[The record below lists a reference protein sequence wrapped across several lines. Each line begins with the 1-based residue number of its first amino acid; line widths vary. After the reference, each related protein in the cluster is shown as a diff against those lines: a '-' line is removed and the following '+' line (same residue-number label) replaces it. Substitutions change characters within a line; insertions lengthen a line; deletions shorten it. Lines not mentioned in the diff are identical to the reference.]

1 MISVPS
7 MTNDLISWIEKRIDA
22 DPHLDDEVGLLI
34 LAALEG
40 DSELDDYLVS
50 GASSREGADPS
61 EVGEPVDPA
70 TGAFLRLVQVTGFRG
85 IGAPVTLALEPVP
98 GLTVVAGRNGSG
110 KSSIAEGLEMLLTGG
125 TYRWK
130 NKRSTQWSEQ
140 WRNLH
145 HEGPPEIVAEIVEE
159 GSGPVRLCTRWDAA
173 SANVNDHTTTAQR
186 TVSGTK
192 GPVQDASA
200 LGWAS
205 SLETFRPIL
214 SYDELGGL
222 LESGPSEL
230 YDAISKVL
238 GTEQLADALG
248 RIKTRL
254 TQMGAPQKT
263 ATADRKALQA
273 EAAGL
278 DDERAQT
285 VAPLLKKTAP
295 DTTSI
300 RALATG
306 VTLPDHGLI
315 ASLRALTQLQ
325 SPDAP
330 TVGAAAARLRAAL
343 SAMADAGEAEA
354 ARRVAR
360 LDIRR
365 QALRLHAS
373 HGEQSCPVCTQGTLD
388 LAWVEASNDLVAHE
402 EAELRELSE
411 AKGELDD
418 ARRALRALVVR
429 RPAPTDR
436 APTDELEPVVT
447 TVREAWDAFASVPE
461 GDLALAEHLE
471 LHAEDLATALGV
483 ARKGATSALAQRD
496 DVWGPLAARISAWC
510 EAWDGWLE
518 TKPAL
523 DLLTAAEK
531 WLKEN
536 DTQLK
541 NERIAPITEKAKH
554 AWALL
559 RQESNVDLGELR
571 LEGQATRRRV
581 TITAT
586 IDGADAGSA
595 LPVMSQGELHAL
607 TLSLFLPRASLD
619 ESPFRFVVLDD
630 PVQAMDPAKVD
641 GLVALLSEIAKT
653 RQVVVFSHDDRLPA
667 ALRRLNASARIFEVV
682 RGVDSAVGISA
693 AEDPTTRYLGDADAL
708 CRDDKVP
715 AETLRR
721 TLPGLLRM
729 AIESAARDRFY
740 STRLTRGDAL
750 AEVEQVWNDAHGT
763 SQRVSLAIHDDVRSL
778 DDWLRTE
785 SRKQGMGIATTGFHK
800 SLHAG
805 TDPSDAVYHTRRMV
819 AEVKDGVK

>member
-1 MISVPS
+1 
-7 MTNDLISWIEKRIDA
+7 
-22 DPHLDDEVGLLI
+22 
-34 LAALEG
+34 
-40 DSELDDYLVS
+40 
-50 GASSREGADPS
+50 
-61 EVGEPVDPA
+61 
-70 TGAFLRLVQVTGFRG
+70 
-85 IGAPVTLALEPVP
+85 
-98 GLTVVAGRNGSG
+98 
-110 KSSIAEGLEMLLTGG
+110 
-125 TYRWK
+125 
-130 NKRSTQWSEQ
+130 
-140 WRNLH
+140 
-145 HEGPPEIVAEIVEE
+145 PEIVAEIIEE
-159 GSGPVRLCTRWDAA
+159 GAGPVRLCTRWDAD
-173 SANVNDHTTTAQR
+173 STNVNDHTTTAQR

-192 GPVQDASA
+192 GPVQDAA
-200 LGWAS
+200 TLGWAP
-205 SLETFRPIL
+205 SLETFRPML

-230 YDAISKVL
+230 YDAIAKVL
-238 GTEQLADALG
+238 GTEQLADALA
-248 RIKTRL
+248 RIKFRL
-254 TQMGAPQKT
+254 TQMAAPQNT
-263 ATADRKALQA
+263 ATAARKALQA

-285 VAPLLKKTAP
+285 VAPLLKKTSP
-295 DTTSI
+295 DTTPI
-300 RALATG
+300 RELATG
-306 VTLPDHGLI
+306 VTLPDRGI
-315 ASLRALTQLQ
+315 VASLRALAQLP
-325 SPDAP
+325 SPDVAG
-330 TVGAAAARLRAAL
+330 VGAAAERLRAAV
-343 SAMADAGEAEA
+343 SAMADAGEVEA

-365 QALRLHAS
+365 QALRLHTE
-373 HGEQSCPVCTQGTLD
+373 HGDQSCPVCNKGTLD
-388 LAWVEASNDLVAHE
+388 LAWAEGSRDLVARE

-411 AKGELDD
+411 ARVELDD

-436 APTDELEPVVT
+436 APTEELELVVT
-447 TVREAWDAFASVPE
+447 TVRASWEAFEAVPD
-461 GDLALAEHLE
+461 GDLALADHLE
-471 LHAEDLATALGV
+471 LHAEELATAVGD
-483 ARKGATSALAQRD
+483 ARKSATAALVERD
-496 DVWGPLAARISAWC
+496 DAWGPLAARIAAWC
-510 EAWDGWLE
+510 ETWDDWLE
-518 TKPAL
+518 KKPAL
-523 DLLTAAEK
+523 DRLTAAEK

-541 NERIAPITEKAKH
+541 NERIAPITGAVKH

-607 TLSLFLPRASLD
+607 TLALFLPRASLE

-641 GLVALLSEIAKT
+641 GLVALLSEIAKS

-667 ALRRLNASARIFEVV
+667 ALRRMNASARIFEVA
-682 RGVDSAVGISA
+682 RGLDSAVSISP
-693 AEDPTTRYLGDADAL
+693 AEDPTTRYLSDADAL

-729 AIESAARDRFY
+729 AIEAGARDRFY
-740 STRLTRGDAL
+740 ATRLTRGDAL
-750 AEVEQVWNDAHGT
+750 AEVEKAWNDAHGT
-763 SQRVSLAIHDDVRSL
+763 SQRVSLAIYDDIQSL

-785 SRKQGMGIATTGFHK
+785 SRKKGMGIATSGFHK
-800 SLHAG
+800 SLHSG

-819 AEVKDGVK
+819 DEVKVGAK